1 MGVSKEETFY
11 ALPWSIDLN
20 FSKSLGHI
28 PHMLNFFLSVSV
40 KDRRMGFDFLI
51 IQSLT
56 VFYFHGLP
64 SRPITK
70 DI

>member
-1 MGVSKEETFY
+1 MHCHGV
-11 ALPWSIDLN
+11 DLN
-20 FSKSLGHI
+20 SSKSLGHI
-28 PHMLNFFLSVSV
+28 PHMLIFFFLSGSV